1 MHKDLDTLDITGH
14 KQMRQT
20 CGKPTNI
27 AHKCGNYALFYVGIL
42 QNMSRYAKNFVEIF

>member
-1 MHKDLDTLDITGH
+1 MHRDLDTLDIRGH
-14 KQMRQT
+14 KQMAQI